1 MEASVKTKTPDK
13 LSQRILAEL
22 CADARLS
29 NAEIGRRVGLSSPA
43 VAERIQKMQVQG
55 IIRGFYTAVN
65 YDKIGLS
72 IRAWVNFKCTSL
84 KHDAMLA
91 MISEIPEI
99 AEWQTITGTPCMML
113 KVITRSSKELEAVIV
128 HLGKYG
134 ETSTSLILSE
144 GGNPAFVNLGI
155 RGFDKLS
162 LTGITD

>member
-1 MEASVKTKTPDK
+1 MEVMHKTKAPDK

-43 VAERIQKMQVQG
+43 VAERIQKMEEQG

-72 IRAWVNFKCTSL
+72 IRAWVNFKCTTL

-91 MISEIPEI
+91 MINEIPEI
-99 AEWQTITGTPCMML
+99 AEWQTITDTPCMML
-113 KVITRSSKELEAVIV
+113 KVITPSSKELEAVIV

-144 GGNPAFVNLGI
+144 GGNPGFVYSGLGI
-155 RGFDKLS
+155 RD
-162 LTGITD
+162 

>member
-13 LSQRILAEL
+13 LSHRILAEL

-29 NAEIGRRVGLSSPA
+29 NAEVGRRVGLSSPA
-43 VAERIQKMQVQG
+43 VAERIQKMQEQE

-91 MISEIPEI
+91 MIGEIPEI

-144 GGNPAFVNLGI
+144 GGNPAFCKPG
-155 RGFDKLS
+155 D
-162 LTGITD
+162 

>member
-1 MEASVKTKTPDK
+1 MEVMHKTKAPDK

-43 VAERIQKMQVQG
+43 VAERIQKMEEQG

-72 IRAWVNFKCTSL
+72 IRAWVNFKCTTL

-91 MISEIPEI
+91 MINEIPEI

-113 KVITRSSKELEAVIV
+113 KVITPSSKELEAVIV

-144 GGNPAFVNLGI
+144 GGNPGFVH
-155 RGFDKLS
+155 KLVVS
-162 LTGITD
+162 S